1 MLRVAQPVCC
11 SGSWQA
17 GRHWRPS
24 PLTYGPAVDSL
35 ESRALADLSSL
46 LREQE
51 ILLTGANGFLG
62 KVVLAMLLDRFPHV
76 RRVHVLVRARPG
88 LPSNERFVREVL
100 DAPPLRPLLER
111 FGRDRIASR
120 VNVLSGDAS
129 SPLVGL
135 EPSQVRELSQHVGL
149 VLNCAG
155 LVDFFAPV
163 DLSLRANVDSVER
176 LLGLCAEIDAKLLHV
191 STCYVA
197 GEADGLIE
205 ETEPIRGFY
214 PRRKG
219 QSDSRFAAVD
229 ELAECRESAT
239 EISRGLEGTARAEA
253 LTELGRVRAAR
264 WGWVNTYTYTKSI
277 GEQVLDLQDEVEF
290 SIVRPAI
297 VESALRYPFPGWIEG
312 GRTAAPLVLM
322 ALGGLRDWPARPD
335 VSLEI
340 VPVDLVA
347 AATLVVAGELLAGK
361 AKPVY
366 QLAVT
371 DVNPYPL
378 EDLIHLL
385 CKEARGNG
393 SRPAK
398 LPVWLD
404 PWPRVQLMSSI
415 EAERR
420 RRSRRARVNRVRK
433 LLEGLGRRN
442 LAAKL
447 RILELQMGFHEETF
461 RQYLPF
467 IQDNRYVFEA
477 GNIRDA
483 VAGLSPE
490 DKRALPW
497 DPEAIAWP
505 AYWRD
510 CQIRGIRKWVQPE
523 AVREWTFQL

>member
-1 MLRVAQPVCC
+1 M
-11 SGSWQA
+11 
-17 GRHWRPS
+17 
-24 PLTYGPAVDSL
+24 DSL

-46 LREQE
+46 FRDQE

-76 RRVHVLVRARPG
+76 RKVHVLVRARPD
-88 LPSNERFVREVL
+88 LPSNERFVRDVL
-100 DAPPLRPLLER
+100 DSPPLRPVVER
-111 FGRDRIASR
+111 FGRDGIATR
-120 VNVLSGDAS
+120 VRVLSGDAS
-129 SPLVGL
+129 LPLAGL
-135 EPSQVRELSQHVGL
+135 EPSQLRELSRDVGL

-163 DLSLRANVDSVER
+163 DQSLRANVDSVEC
-176 LLGLCAEIDAKLLHV
+176 LLELCAEIEAKLLHV

-219 QSDSRFAAVD
+219 QDDSRFSVVD

-239 EISRGLEGTARAEA
+239 EISSGLEGVARTEA

-277 GEQVLDLQDEVEF
+277 GEQVLELQNEVEF
-290 SIVRPAI
+290 AIVRPAI

-335 VSLEI
+335 IALEI

-361 AKPVY
+361 AQPVY
-366 QLAVT
+366 HLAGA

-378 EDLIHLL
+378 EDLIQLL
-385 CKEARGNG
+385 CREARGNG
-393 SRPAK
+393 SRPGK
-398 LPVWLD
+398 IPIWLD

-415 EAERR
+415 RAERR
-420 RRSRRARVNRVRK
+420 RRSRRERVKRVRS
-433 LLEGLGRRN
+433 LLEGLGQRN
-442 LAAKL
+442 LAARL
-447 RILELQMGFHEETF
+447 RVLELQMGFHEETF

-467 IQDNRYVFEA
+467 IQDNRYIFEA

-483 VAGLSPE
+483 FAGLSPQ
-490 DKRALPW
+490 DRRSLPW

-510 CQIRGIRKWVQPE
+510 CQIPGIRKWVQPE

>member
-1 MLRVAQPVCC
+1 M
-11 SGSWQA
+11 
-17 GRHWRPS
+17 
-24 PLTYGPAVDSL
+24 
-35 ESRALADLSSL
+35 ADLSSL
-46 LREQE
+46 FRDRE

-76 RRVHVLVRARPG
+76 RRVHVLVRARPD
-88 LPSNERFVREVL
+88 LPSNARFVRDVL
-100 DAPPLRPLLER
+100 DSPPLRPLLER
-111 FGRDRIASR
+111 FGRDGIASR

-129 SPLVGL
+129 SPLAGL
-135 EPSQVRELSQHVGL
+135 EPSQLRELSSHVGL

-176 LLGLCAEIDAKLLHV
+176 LLELCAEIDAKLLHV

-219 QSDSRFAAVD
+219 QGDTRFSAAG
-229 ELAECRESAT
+229 ELADCRETAT
-239 EISRGLEGTARAEA
+239 ELSRSLEGTARTEA

-290 SIVRPAI
+290 AIVRPAI

-322 ALGGLRDWPARPD
+322 ALGGLLDWPARPD
-335 VSLEI
+335 ISLEI

-361 AKPVY
+361 ARPVY
-366 QLAVT
+366 HLAGT

-378 EDLIHLL
+378 EDLIQLL
-385 CKEARGNG
+385 CTEARGNG
-393 SRPAK
+393 SGRASVPI
-398 LPVWLD
+398 WLD
-404 PWPRVQLMSSI
+404 PWPRVQLMSSVR
-415 EAERR
+415 AEQR
-420 RRSRRARVNRVRK
+420 RRSRRERIQRVRG
-433 LLEGLGRRN
+433 LMEGLGRRN
-442 LAAKL
+442 LAARL
-447 RILELQMGFHEETF
+447 RVVELQMSFHEETF

-467 IQDNRYVFEA
+467 IQDNRYIFEA
-477 GNIRDA
+477 GNIREA
-483 VAGLSPE
+483 FAGLSTE
-490 DKRALPW
+490 EKRALPW

-510 CQIRGIRKWVQPE
+510 CQIPGIRKWVQPE